1 MPRSTL
7 GNLGEAR
14 LPVNATD
21 PVDGLAGDLQYN
33 SALPRFKGF
42 INGAWKNLA
51 MEDTAALIGR
61 TITVDPDHP
70 FSTDVRTGISAY
82 SSSVPFKT
90 INAACVYALSSM
102 DTIFVRRCNAGAYAE
117 NVNISPNAW
126 SGWAYATFKF
136 EHGVVVNGNFTTSGM
151 NYELVNLI
159 CEGQAVINGSIYSA
173 SGNGI
178 KIGYVKGITIRD
190 GFYASSS
197 IQYTVIIDSTITWIN
212 AMNWGLSARSFYS
225 RFTWNVVWP
234 AYSLQE
240 SSRFT
245 YCELKFNAG
254 ITSGAGGIPGAGS
267 VDFAFTNCKLDILG
281 SAFDDCRFG
290 GFRFLMRSCY
300 VRFTDH
306 LFSVTTQNTGIYAAH
321 EVKFVN
327 RNPGLNVINGG
338 PTSNGW
344 ILEHINTTRNCPL
357 GVDAGNFTV
366 TSQDF
371 QVVSIT
377 EFDLP

>member
-1 MPRSTL
+1 MQRFNFGNAGTGNFPVSTSDMTGLNGDVYYNSTL
-7 GNLGEAR
+7 NRFRGFGNG
-14 LPVNATD
+14 
-21 PVDGLAGDLQYN
+21 
-33 SALPRFKGF
+33 
-42 INGAWKNLA
+42 IWKNLA

-70 FSTDVRTGISAY
+70 FSTDVRTGISQY

-90 INAACVYALSSM
+90 ISAAVRGAISNM
-102 DTIFVRRCNAGAYAE
+102 DTVLIRRCNAGSYTE
-117 NVNISPNAW
+117 NVEIAPNMW
-126 SGWAYATFKF
+126 SGWQFAMFKF
-136 EHGVVVNGNFTTSGM
+136 EPGVIVNGNFTVTGI
-151 NYELVNLI
+151 NYETVSFI
-159 CEGQAVINGSIYSA
+159 CEGQAVINGSITGS
-173 SGNGI
+173 NQI
-178 KIGYVKGITIRD
+178 KLGHIKGMTIRD
-190 GFYASSS
+190 GFYGTSS
-197 IQYTVIIDSTITWIN
+197 IQYTVIIDSTITWVSQTVN
-212 AMNWGLSARSFYS
+212 SLSARSFYS
-225 RFTWNVVWP
+225 KFTWNFPWST
-234 AYSLQE
+234 YGLLE
-240 SSRFT
+240 TTKFT

-254 ITSGAGGIPGAGS
+254 ISPGAGGPVGSGS
-267 VDFAFTNCKLDILG
+267 VDMAFTNCKIDIIG

-344 ILEHINTTRNCPL
+344 ILEHINTTRNSPL
-357 GVDAGNFTV
+357 GVDVGNFTV
-366 TSQDF
+366 ISQDF